1 MEAELHLYEW
11 SYLSSDHHMNV
22 HNTHTHVYSPQH
34 IHAHTCIHTWRQK
47 RKKHI
52 TVFFCLLIL
61 LGGLYI
67 HLRASSV
74 SDMCSTM
81 VVWLQPQLTSFCLL
95 VFYVCIWFQPPNQVL
110 VVSFTAGWILL
121 RKWPSLL
128 DNLHRPPAWTT
139 LPSLYW
145 NPFFLVLLV
154 GAVCTVIIFLLVLW
168 SWSPSDFWR
177 KCTPT
182 VRFVRSWNPLFCSGK
197 TMFRYTISGWA

>member
-1 MEAELHLYEW
+1 MNEVI
-11 SYLSSDHHMNV
+11 YLLITISH
-22 HNTHTHVYSPQH
+22 THTHVYSPQH

-47 RKKHI
+47 RKKTHN
-52 TVFFCLLIL
+52 CLLLPINL
-61 LGGLYI
+61 IRGTI

-95 VFYVCIWFQPPNQVL
+95 VFYVCIWFQPPNQVP
-110 VVSFTAGWILL
+110 VVSCTAGWILL

-154 GAVCTVIIFLLVLW
+154 GAVYTVIIFFLVLW
-168 SWSPSDFWR
+168 SWSPSDFWG